1 VSVPID
7 PVEFVDSIRDGLG
20 QVPGVVFAAIL
31 LGGPT
36 ALWLLYR
43 FIVVPRTSRFR
54 PGTPSTL
61 WVCPNCRS
69 ANEIPQD
76 RCYRC
81 GYERDSLRGIEVV
94 YAEPEY
100 EEAPEDEIPL
110 PGIFPGVPVGP
121 GHPLAPAAGLNGVG
135 EHQDEPVG
143 ERGEGMTTEGVPVGP
158 GRPVAAPPRRLAVA
172 DRHPGQ
178 PAPLVE
184 PGEQPDELERTTT
197 GPERSR

>member
-1 VSVPID
+1 MPFD

-43 FIVVPRTSRFR
+43 FVVVPRTSRYR
-54 PGTPSTL
+54 PGPPSTL

-69 ANEIPQD
+69 ANEIHQV

-81 GYERDSLRGIEVV
+81 GYERDSLRGVEVV

-100 EEAPEDEIPL
+100 EETPDEEIL
-110 PGIFPGVPVGP
+110 IPGIYPGVPVGP
-121 GHPLAPAAGLNGVG
+121 GHPLVPAAGLNGVG
-135 EHQDEPVG
+135 EHEDEHADDQAGGVTG
-143 ERGEGMTTEGVPVGP
+143 GQVPVGP

-172 DRHPGQ
+172 DRRPGQ
-178 PAPLVE
+178 PVPLDATS
-184 PGEQPDELERTTT
+184 EQQGELERTTT
-197 GPERSR
+197 GSERSR